1 MRYMI
6 MFKAD
11 KDTEDAAPACILL
24 PEMGQFITQLRQEG
38 VVIATEALQPS
49 KRNAARLRRSGGKV
63 TLMDGPFAEAKEL
76 VAGFVLVEVPSHQA
90 AMELAERFLAI
101 AGDAAAEVR
110 EVFDVAHA

>member
-11 KDTEDAAPACILL
+11 KDTEDDAPACILL
-24 PEMGQFITQLRQEG
+24 PEMGRFITQLREEG
-38 VVIATEALQPS
+38 VVIATEALQPT
-49 KRNAARLRRSGGKV
+49 RQNAARLRRSGGKV